1 MILLFIAQKVE
12 GSIVEST
19 VSNPKAFAIYNEIIS
34 TYNKC
39 RLQVIAE
46 NEPNLSIFD
55 MMREDYKPSYD
66 IGVEM
71 GKKGCYFE
79 NNTYKT
85 PRGSVSIELVGD
97 LNTESTLSYSTQIFK
112 FTITI

>member
-1 MILLFIAQKVE
+1 MILSFIAQKVE

-19 VSNPKAFAIYNEIIS
+19 VSNQKAFAIYNEIIS

-55 MMREDYKPSYD
+55 MMQEDYKPSYD
-66 IGVEM
+66 LDVEM
-71 GKKGCYFE
+71 KNKGCSFE
-79 NNTYKT
+79 NNIYKT
-85 PRGSVSIELVGD
+85 PKGSVSIELIED
-97 LNTESTLSYSTQIFK
+97 LNTESTLSYSTEIFK